1 MTFEDAV
8 SKVIDLI
15 PDERIAEFDEVVE
28 TLKSGNASSS
38 NADDW
43 ESKYRELSE
52 VYKKRF
58 KESLNTEVKTDVSE
72 DESEEEPETVDVG
85 SLDFSAETE

>member
-1 MTFEDAV
+1 MTFEDAIA
-8 SKVIDLI
+8 KVVDII

-38 NADDW
+38 DVDDW

-58 KESLNTEVKTDVSE
+58 KESLNTEIRTDVRE
-72 DESEEEPETVDVG
+72 DEQEEEPETVDVG